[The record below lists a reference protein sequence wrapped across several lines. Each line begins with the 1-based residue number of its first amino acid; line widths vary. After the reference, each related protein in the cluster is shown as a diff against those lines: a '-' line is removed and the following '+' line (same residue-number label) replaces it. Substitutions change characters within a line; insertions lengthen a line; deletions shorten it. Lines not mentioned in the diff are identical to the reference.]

1 LKKSMRSLAIAICL
15 CWLSLA
21 ASGQSEFGSLS
32 GAIYTVDHAPIPN
45 LAVEAKNAATGNIYK
60 ATSSPKGEYS
70 FAQLS
75 PGTYEISVLLVL
87 YRPFLRKDFVI
98 AAGQSQHLDIQLSGT
113 LTGSTLGELPAL
125 FELFS
130 KRPPPPKGPVPRMP
144 DGRPDLSGVWMTPP
158 FYLIAGFSQQPD
170 LQPWAEAIVRE
181 RILNEVRDK
190 PSARCLPDNES
201 TEPFVGLLPVKI
213 VHTRALLVA
222 LIEDV
227 IAAHQVFLDG
237 RSHPSDVEPTWMGH
251 SIGKWD
257 GDTLVI
263 DTVGFNDKSWMFVVT
278 PHTGMLHV
286 ITRLRRLDLG
296 HLEIEATYDDPGTF
310 NKPLKNTVVD
320 VLAPDEEL
328 DEVVCDNN
336 QYTEHVN
343 AK

>member
-1 LKKSMRSLAIAICL
+1 MRSLAIAICL
-15 CWLSLA
+15 CWFSLA
-21 ASGQSEFGSLS
+21 ASGQTEFGSLTGS
-32 GAIYTVDHAPIPN
+32 VYADHAPVENIP
-45 LAVEAKNAATGNIYK
+45 VEAKNVATGSVYK
-60 ATSSPKGEYS
+60 AASSPKGEYK
-70 FAQLS
+70 FEQLS
-75 PGTYEISVLLVL
+75 AGTYEVSVLLIL

-113 LTGSTLGELPAL
+113 LTASTLGELPAL

-130 KRPPPPKGPVPRMP
+130 KRPPPPKGPAPRMP
-144 DGRPDLSGVWMTPP
+144 NGKPDLSGVWMTPP
-158 FYLIAGFSQQPD
+158 SYLLAAFSQQPD

-181 RILNEVRDK
+181 RLLNEARDK

-213 VHTRALLVA
+213 IQTRTLLVA

-251 SIGKWD
+251 SVGKWD

-263 DTVGFNDKSWMFVVT
+263 DTVGFNDKSWIFVVT
-278 PHTGMLHV
+278 PHTGMLHMT
-286 ITRLRRLDLG
+286 TRLRRLDLG
-296 HLEIEATYDDPGTF
+296 HLQIEATYDDPATF
-310 NKPLKNTVVD
+310 KKPVMTTVVD

-328 DEVVCDNN
+328 DEVVCENN

-343 AK
+343 GK